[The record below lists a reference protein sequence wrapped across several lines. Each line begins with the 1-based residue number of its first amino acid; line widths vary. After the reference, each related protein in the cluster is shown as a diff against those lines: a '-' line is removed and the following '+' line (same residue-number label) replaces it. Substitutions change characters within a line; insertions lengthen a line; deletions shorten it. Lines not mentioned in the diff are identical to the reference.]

1 MKVNLYLSKKID
13 GQGHCEILMLV
24 RRKCDGKVI
33 DIRAKSGI
41 FINPK
46 MYDAKKK
53 AIKTFSA
60 NKLMTEDVKYHN
72 TQINKLNNLLVRINE
87 AYNDEPNKDDVCGV
101 WLENIVYNVC
111 FPHKRLEKETTIE
124 KKNTYQH
131 FLDFLNKKQYSGDY
145 HRGMM
150 VCIRSVARYE
160 MYVRMTDRYRKNFTF
175 DVDTVTKCD
184 IEEYREYLS
193 KEKSLYEQHPELF
206 KSILMNYP
214 ANIKRGNLNIENRGS
229 NSIHKLMKKL
239 KSFFTWMNHEG
250 ITSND
255 PFRGLKLG
263 SEKYGT
269 PYYITA
275 KERDLIA
282 SAKMP
287 TKHLETQR
295 DIFIFQCFVGCR
307 VGDLINLTANNITDN
322 ILVYTPHKTKEDG
335 MQPVQARVPLH
346 PNATEL
352 IEKYKDLDR
361 RGRLFPFI
369 SQQKYND
376 AIKKIFTIAGVTRIV
391 EIRNPL
397 TGEFEYRPI
406 NEVASS
412 HIARRTF
419 VGNLYSKVA
428 DPNLIG
434 KMSGHVDGS
443 KAFARYRKIED
454 ETLKNVIDL
463 L

>member
-1 MKVNLYLSKKID
+1 MKVNLTISKKID
-13 GQGHCEILMLV
+13 QQGHCEILMIL
-24 RRKCDGKVI
+24 RRKREGKVI
-33 DIRAKSGI
+33 DVRAKSGI
-41 FINPK
+41 FINPQ

-60 NKLMTEDVKYHN
+60 NKLITKEVKYHN
-72 TQINKLNNLLVRINE
+72 TQINKLNNLLAKISE
-87 AYNDEPNKDDVCGV
+87 AYNNEPNKDDICGM
-101 WLENIVYNVC
+101 WLDNIVHDTC
-111 FPHKRLEKETTIE
+111 FHNKKAETGLTNK
-124 KKNTYQH
+124 KKNIYQY
-131 FLDFLNKKQYSGDY
+131 FLFFLEKKQYSGDY

-160 MYVRMTDRYRKNFTF
+160 MYVRMTDRRRKNFTF
-175 DVDTVTKCD
+175 DVDTITKSD
-184 IEEYREYLS
+184 IEDYREYLA
-193 KEKSLYEQHPELF
+193 KEKSLYEQYPELF

-214 ANIKRGNLNIENRGS
+214 ANIRRGNLSIENRGG
-229 NSIHKLMKKL
+229 NSVHKLMKKL
-239 KSFFTWMNHEG
+239 KSFFMWLNRESITNNNPFMG
-250 ITSND
+250 IE
-255 PFRGLKLG
+255 LG

-282 SAKMP
+282 MALMP
-287 TKHLETQR
+287 TKSLETQR

-307 VGDLINLTANNITDN
+307 VGDLIKLTRNNITDN

-335 MQPVQARVPLH
+335 MQAVQARVPLH
-346 PNATEL
+346 PIATEL
-352 IEKYKDLDR
+352 IEKYKNIDK
-361 RGRLFPFI
+361 RGRLFPFV
-369 SQQKYND
+369 SQQKYNN

-391 EIRNPL
+391 EIRNTL

-412 HIARRTF
+412 HLARRTF

-434 KMSGHVDGS
+434 KMSGHVEGS

-454 ETLKNVIDL
+454 ETLKDVIDL